1 LPRVGSDPRATSS
14 WDGSRWPRA
23 AKRRSIPNNNNHV
36 REDTM
41 TYLGSNTS
49 CFCSAC
55 NSSTA
60 PSRRQFLC
68 TTAAGA
74 VVSSAVSAVGGA
86 ITGTA
91 RAQPAAAGRP
101 IVIKGGCV
109 LTLDRAVGDFE
120 RADVLVER
128 GKISA
133 VAPSIDAPDA
143 EVIDAAHMI
152 VMPGLVD
159 THRHMWQGILRN
171 VLPDGSLDDY
181 IAVVQKVFG
190 AKYAPDDVYAGDYFS
205 ALGAIDSGV
214 TCILDWSHIHNTPEH
229 TDAAVKALGDSGVRA
244 VFGYGNAQTADGRWW
259 EAKGAKYPDDIARLR
274 KQYFSSDDQLV
285 TLAMAAPS
293 GSPEQILPTFKAA
306 RDAGARI
313 TIHVGVGE
321 RGRVGL
327 LEKLNAEGAL
337 KSDTTYIH
345 CCTLNDTEWK
355 LIRDTGGTVSIA
367 SYVETLMG
375 HGNPPIQ
382 KAIDTGIRPSLSV
395 DVETSVPND
404 FFAQMR
410 TVFSLQKNEVWARR
424 LAGDKNPPKFLTGR
438 EVLEFATIEGARAN
452 GLERK
457 TGTLTPGKDADIILL
472 RTDRLNVMPMNNAVG
487 AVVTSMGPQNVDTVL
502 IAGKVMKRNGQL
514 VGLDLS
520 RLDRMASEARDR
532 LYANA
537 GVKNARI

>member
-1 LPRVGSDPRATSS
+1 MTHL
-14 WDGSRWPRA
+14 
-23 AKRRSIPNNNNHV
+23 RSGNA
-36 REDTM
+36 
-41 TYLGSNTS
+41 S

-55 NSSTA
+55 NSA

-68 TTAAGA
+68 CAAATAATAATVIGA
-74 VVSSAVSAVGGA
+74 SGKTASAQQPSGA
-86 ITGTA
+86 T
-91 RAQPAAAGRP
+91 AAGRP
-101 IVIKGGCV
+101 ILIKGGCV
-109 LTLDRAVGDFE
+109 LTLDRAFGDFE
-120 RADVLVER
+120 QADVLIR
-128 GKISA
+128 GSKISA
-133 VAPSIDAPDA
+133 VQASISTPDADIIDASRT
-143 EVIDAAHMI
+143 I

-181 IAVVQKVFG
+181 RAVVQRTFG
-190 AKYAPDDVYAGDYFS
+190 AKYTPDDVYAGDLFS

-214 TCILDWSHIHNTPEH
+214 TCVLDWSHIHNTPDH
-229 TDAAVKALGDSGVRA
+229 TDAAIKALADSGVRA
-244 VFGYGNAQTADGRWW
+244 VFAYGNPQNETGRYW
-259 EAKGAKYPDDIARLR
+259 EMKGHKYPEDIARLR
-274 KQYFSSDDQLV
+274 KQYFSTEDQLL
-285 TLAMAAPS
+285 TLYMAAPS
-293 GSPEQILPTFKAA
+293 AAPELILGAFKAA

-321 RGRVGL
+321 FGRNAL
-327 LEKLNAEGAL
+327 LEKLNAENAL
-337 KSDTTYIH
+337 RSDTTYIH

-355 LIRDTGGTVSIA
+355 LIRDTGGTISIA
-367 SYVETLMG
+367 GYVETLMG

-404 FFAQMR
+404 FFQQMR
-410 TVFSLQKNEVWARR
+410 TIFSLQKNEAWARR
-424 LAGDKNPPKFLTGR
+424 LAGDKNPPKFLTVR

-457 TGTLTPGKDADIILL
+457 IGTLTPGKDADIILL

-514 VGLDLS
+514 IGVDFA
-520 RLDRMASEARDR
+520 RLGRLGEEARDR
-532 LYANA
+532 LYFNAN
-537 GVKNARI
+537 VKNVRL